1 MNDHEGHDWHTRSHH
16 RTSEGL
22 VRYQSCHCGTW
33 RVLCE
38 APAPPAAAVVAWS
51 AWRSAVRPG
60 APPT

>member
-1 MNDHEGHDWHTRSHH
+1 MNDHDEHDWHTRSHH

-51 AWRSAVRPG
+51 A
-60 APPT
+60 